1 MSMGKRGP
9 GRAPAGTLDGR
20 GSVLR
25 AAREVFAK
33 RGYSAATTRDILA
46 RAGTT
51 SPTLHHHFGSKAGL
65 YLAVLHEV
73 VEEILQAFGE
83 AIAGRTAFLDRVDA
97 IMDATIEINRHDPA
111 VSRLV
116 FAAPVEVRQHPEL
129 EPGSDR
135 VGGLAA
141 FVEEMCRTSDG
152 LAVDPVAATQALMTV
167 IYGLGRS
174 AMTLNRRQYEDV
186 VTAVRSLIHGEFL
199 TD

>member
-1 MSMGKRGP
+1 MAKRGP

-20 GSVLR
+20 GSVLS
-25 AAREVFAK
+25 AAREVFAE
-33 RGYSAATTRDILA
+33 RGYAAATTRDILA

-73 VEEILQAFGE
+73 VEEILHAFNA
-83 AIAGRTAFLDRVDA
+83 AIEGRKTFLDRVDA
-97 IMDATIEINRHDPA
+97 IMDATIQINRDDPA

-116 FAAPVEVRQHPEL
+116 FAAPVEVRQHAEL
-129 EPGSDR
+129 ESGSDR

-141 FVEEMCRTSDG
+141 FVEDMCRTSDG
-152 LAVDPVAATQALMTV
+152 LAVDPVTATQALMTV

-174 AMTLNRRQYEDV
+174 AMTLNRRQYESV
-186 VTAVRSLIHGEFL
+186 VAAVRSLIHGEFAGS
-199 TD
+199 